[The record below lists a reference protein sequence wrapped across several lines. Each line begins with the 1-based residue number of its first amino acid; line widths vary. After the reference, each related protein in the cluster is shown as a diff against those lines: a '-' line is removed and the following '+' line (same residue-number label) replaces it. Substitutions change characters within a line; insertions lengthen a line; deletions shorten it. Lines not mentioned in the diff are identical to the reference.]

1 MEAYCIADRIP
12 EITKATQE
20 PGYFFAGSSV
30 HLAQLLWVCSGTLH
44 CVYDGQD
51 HLLQPGGFLLLPPD
65 HWCMYYAQPEA
76 SPHLLKLSFSAT
88 LESFSPIFEEKADV
102 SLNELLEKIDMEQAT
117 PDAVSRE
124 MTRALLNQLLLQL
137 YRQQRFIPAQPVAG
151 EAAIVT
157 RAQKVIGNYAH
168 QKLSVPL
175 VAQRVQIS
183 PSYLT
188 ALFQKRL
195 NISPGEYIRRVKLQ
209 VSKELIREGKMNFT
223 EIAAAL
229 EYSTVHHFSRQFR
242 EKFGIT
248 PSDYAKTVRSDEIAN
263 HTM

>member
-1 MEAYCIADRIP
+1 MTGYCITDRIP
-12 EITKATQE
+12 EITETSGE

-30 HLAQLLWVCSGTLH
+30 HLAQLLWVTQGALH
-44 CVYDGQD
+44 CVYDGED

-65 HWCMYYAQPEA
+65 HWCMYYAQPEVA
-76 SPHLLKLSFSAT
+76 PRLMRIAFSAT
-88 LESFSPIFEEKADV
+88 LENFAPIFQEVCDP
-102 SLNELLEKIDMEQAT
+102 STQELLKRISQEHAIQ
-117 PDAVSRE
+117 DAVARE

-137 YRQQRFIPAQPVAG
+137 YRRQLFSPAIPLKG
-151 EAAIVT
+151 EAAIIT
-157 RAQKVIGNYAH
+157 RAQKVIENYAQ

-175 VAQRVQIS
+175 VAQRTQVS

-195 NISPGEYIRRVKLQ
+195 SISPGEYIRRVKLQ

-242 EKFGIT
+242 DKFGIT
-248 PSDYAKTVRSDEIAN
+248 PSDYAKTVRNDEPSN

>member
-1 MEAYCIADRIP
+1 MEAYCITDRIP
-12 EITKATQE
+12 EIAEIAGE
-20 PGYFFAGSSV
+20 PGYFFPGGSV
-30 HLAQLLWVCSGTLH
+30 HLAQLLWVTRGALH
-44 CVYDGQD
+44 CVYNGED

-65 HWCMYYAQPEA
+65 HWCMYYAQPEVA
-76 SPHLLKLSFSAT
+76 PHLHHISFSAT
-88 LESFSPIFEEKADV
+88 LEHFAPIFQENPDIW
-102 SLNELLEKIDMEQAT
+102 ELLQSISREHKTQ
-117 PDAVSRE
+117 DAVSRE
-124 MTRALLNQLLLQL
+124 MSKALLNQLLLTL
-137 YRQQRFIPAQPVAG
+137 YRQQHFSPAQPLKG

-157 RAQKVIGNYAH
+157 RAQKIIENYAR

-175 VAQRVQIS
+175 VAQRAQVS

-195 NISPGEYIRRVKLQ
+195 NISPGDYIRRVKLQ
-209 VSKELIREGKMNFT
+209 VSKEMIRDGQMNFT

-248 PSDYAKTVRSDEIAN
+248 PSEYAKTVRNDQP
-263 HTM
+263 T